1 MPHQPPSHDAPSHR
15 AAFDLPND
23 PRALRER
30 AEQLIGHAERAG
42 YAKAAR
48 FAVRLAFEEAV
59 TNAFRHGHRELP
71 ASATVRVEVE
81 VSPRAIRL
89 TVEDQGPGFAPGE
102 VPDPTLAENLAKPF
116 GRGLMLI
123 RAYMTRVRYNER
135 GNRVEMEYRPQ
146 PDPPT

>member
-1 MPHQPPSHDAPSHR
+1 MPNQPPSHDAPSHR
-15 AAFDLPND
+15 AEFELSND
-23 PRALRER
+23 PRAVRER
-30 AEQLIGHAERAG
+30 AEQLIEHAERAG

-71 ASATVRVEVE
+71 ESATVRVEIE
-81 VSPRAIRL
+81 ISPEAIRL
-89 TVEDQGPGFAPGE
+89 TVEDQGPGFEPGE
-102 VPDPTLAENLAKPF
+102 VPDPTLAENLSKPF

-146 PDPPT
+146 PGGAT